1 MLILK
6 CISFFV
12 SILPIFFFSNSI
24 ISIQVI
30 RLKIRTRKQ
39 IEWPSAATS
48 HSGKEKEDKKEGG
61 KKKRKRRTACV
72 RQRVYSFLVSPRHN
86 LFVQPEDLL
95 RSATDA
101 RVIFFKRVN
110 LASRVSTR
118 IFSNEKRD
126 SWTWTSYVE

>member
-1 MLILK
+1 MIW
-6 CISFFV
+6 IF
-12 SILPIFFFSNSI
+12 PIFFLILRINLGYPVENSRENKSNGH
-24 ISIQVI
+24 QRRRVVPE
-30 RLKIRTRKQ
+30 RK
-39 IEWPSAATS
+39 
-48 HSGKEKEDKKEGG
+48 KKMKKKGG
-61 KKKRKRRTACV
+61 KKNEKKKKERRV
-72 RQRVYSFLVSPRHN
+72 RSPTRIFLPCFTRHN

-126 SWTWTSYVE
+126 LDSYRVIYITVN